1 MPLDPGTRL
10 GPYEITAAIGAGGMG
25 EVYRARDTRLDRTI
39 AVKILPAHLSDNPIR
54 RQRFEREARIIS
66 ALNHPHICALY
77 DVGHQDGVDYLVME
91 CVEGESLAQRLMKGP
106 LPLEQVLKVGFE
118 IADALDRAHH
128 SGVIHRDLKP
138 DNIMLTKSGAK
149 LLDFGLAKPVVPLA
163 NGPTLTSEKSIPVT
177 QEGII
182 VGTFPYM
189 SPEQMEGDELDGR
202 TDIFSFGAVLYEM
215 VTGKRA
221 FEGKSQYTVA
231 SAVLERQPAAI
242 STSKPMT
249 PPVLERLVNL
259 CLVKDREERL
269 QSAHDLKL
277 QLEWIRGAGSQ
288 AGVGPSVVARRKFS
302 QAAGWILAA
311 ISLLAVTALTA
322 GYYLRPFQAVRA
334 VRSSLLPPA
343 GWSFKQYNLAISP
356 DGTRLAFVA
365 TGLDGRDTLWLRTLS
380 TANAQRFEGA
390 QGAMF
395 PFWSPD
401 SGSIGFFAE
410 GKLKVIDIESGA
422 VRVLCEAPDGRGGTW
437 NRQGMILF
445 APDIVGP
452 LYRTGETGGPPTRVT
467 EIPHSASGQA
477 HRWPY
482 FLPDGNHFLYF
493 VDWSAPEDLQQNGIY
508 TGSLSGGQPELIS
521 ADLAGNVE
529 FASGNLLF
537 VRDHSLM
544 AQPFNPTQLKF
555 TGEPVPIA
563 QQEVSSD
570 IGFSQAGFT
579 ASQNGVLV
587 FESATEMNTNLA
599 WFDTNGKE
607 LGKLEANGY
616 GEPRVSPDGRFVAFD
631 SDDNRDGKSYIRLYD
646 VARGVSTRVTD
657 GGEEWDPA
665 WSPDGKQITYVTGVR
680 SASAIYQLPADRSGP
695 PQLVLKGAKMIHVD
709 WSQDHELLFSSFAKG
724 RPVLTVY
731 SPQDKSLTEIRAGA
745 EGRFSPNGR
754 WIAGTGVSVSPFPR
768 PSGRI
773 QISQGVASQPVWSRD
788 GRFLFFIA
796 SDKAMMKA
804 SFDPQTGR
812 AGTPQV
818 VFNTRIVGANF
829 IGTQFDVTP
838 DGKFLIHVL
847 STDHASPYTLLT
859 NWTVALKRK

>member
-1 MPLDPGTRL
+1 
-10 GPYEITAAIGAGGMG
+10 MG
-25 EVYRARDTRLDRTI
+25 EVYRARDTRLERFV
-39 AVKILPAHLSDNPIR
+39 AVKILPAHLSDSPLR
-54 RQRFEREARIIS
+54 KQRFEREARIIS
-66 ALNHPHICALY
+66 AINHPHICALY
-77 DVGHQDGVDYLVME
+77 DVGHQDGIDYLVME
-91 CVEGESLAQRLMKGP
+91 CVEGESLAQRLVKGP
-106 LPLEQVLKVGFE
+106 LPLEQVLKTGIE

-138 DNIMLTKSGAK
+138 ANIMLTKSGAK
-149 LLDFGLAKPVVPLA
+149 LLDFGLAKPLVPLA
-163 NGPTLTSEKSIPVT
+163 SGPTLTSAQSVPIT
-177 QEGII
+177 QEGTI

-189 SPEQMEGDELDGR
+189 SPEQMEGEELDGR

-215 VTGKRA
+215 VTGRRA
-221 FEGKSQYTVA
+221 FEGKSQYSVA
-231 SAVLERQPAAI
+231 TAVLEKQPAPI
-242 STSKPMT
+242 STTKPMT
-249 PPVLERLVNL
+249 PPALEGLIKL

-277 QLEWIRGAGSQ
+277 QLEWIRQTGSQ
-288 AGVGPSVVARRKFS
+288 TDVGAPFVPRRGSS
-302 QAAGWILAA
+302 QAAQWILAA
-311 ISLLAVTALTA
+311 IGLLAATLVAA
-322 GYYLRPFQAVRA
+322 GYYFRPSQAVSA
-334 VRSSLLPPA
+334 VRSAVLPPA

-365 TGLDGRDTLWLRTLS
+365 TGLDGKNTLWLRALS
-380 TANAQRFEGA
+380 TANAQRFEGTE
-390 QGAMF
+390 GAMF

-401 SGSIGFFAE
+401 SQSMGFFAE
-410 GKLKVIDIESGA
+410 GKLKVIDIASGA

-452 LYRTGETGGPPTRVT
+452 LYRTGETGGSATRVT
-467 EIPHSASGQA
+467 EIPRSASGQA

-493 VDWSAPEDLQQNGIY
+493 VDWSTPDDPQQNGIY
-508 TGSLSGGQPELIS
+508 IGSLSGGRPELIS

-537 VRDHSLM
+537 IRDHSLL

-555 TGEPVPIA
+555 AGEAVPIA
-563 QQEVSSD
+563 QQEVLSD
-570 IGFSQAGFT
+570 IGFSQAGFS

-587 FESATEMNTNLA
+587 FESATEMYTNLA

-631 SDDNRDGKSYIRLYD
+631 SDDQRDGKSYIRIYD

-657 GGEEWDPA
+657 GGEEWDSA
-665 WSPDGKQITYVTGVR
+665 WSPDGKQVSYVTGVR
-680 SASAIYQLPADRSGP
+680 STSAIYQLPVDRSRP

-731 SPQDKSLTEIRAGA
+731 SPRDNRFTEIRAGA

-754 WIAGTGVSVSPFPR
+754 WIAGTGVSVSPFPG
-768 PSGRI
+768 PGGRI
-773 QISQGVASQPVWSRD
+773 QISEGVASQPVWSRD
-788 GRFLFFIA
+788 GKLLFFIGP
-796 SDKAMMKA
+796 DKTMMKA
-804 SFDPQTGR
+804 TFDPQTGR
-812 AGTPQV
+812 PGTPQV
-818 VFNTRIVGANF
+818 VFKTRIVGANF